1 MNINTGAVTYSNT
14 VPASAPAVAP
24 APYVAPAPAYAPAP
38 ACSSTSCP
46 GGTVVNN
53 SDRTVSCVQQVGV
66 ASNGLP
72 ISKVNIHQRRIS
84 IEFSLISVPQVTN
97 LTTGV
102 VSYVTQT
109 GYNAY
114 GQPVYQVTNQYGQ
127 VIGNNVVG

>member
-1 MNINTGAVTYSNT
+1 MNTGAVTYSNT

-38 ACSSTSCP
+38 YVAPAPCP

-53 SDRTVSCVQQVGV
+53 SDGTVSCVQQVGV

-72 ISKVNIHQRRIS
+72 ISKVNIHRRHIS